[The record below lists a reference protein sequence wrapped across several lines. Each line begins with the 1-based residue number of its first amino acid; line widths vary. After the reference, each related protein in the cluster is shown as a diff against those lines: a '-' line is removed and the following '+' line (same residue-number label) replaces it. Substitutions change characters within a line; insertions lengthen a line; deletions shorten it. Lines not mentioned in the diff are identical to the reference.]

1 MSEKPRRDALRE
13 KLERAGADAVLVT
26 KLPNVRYLTGFSG
39 SAGQVVVGAE
49 DIFFTDTRYEEQSGR
64 QTPELRREIFRSG
77 NYWELIAAQLK
88 GISRLAIEAAH
99 LTIAAGR
106 KLAEAA
112 PNVTLVE
119 TEGLVEGLRTV
130 KDAGE
135 IERIRRACA
144 IGDEAFGDILGR
156 LNEGLSEVDVAAML
170 EDSMRRGGSEGLS
183 FDTIVAFG
191 ENAAEPHHAPGA
203 RTLRAGDLVKMD
215 FGATFDGYHSD
226 MTRTV
231 AFGSPS
237 DELAKVY
244 DIVKAGQQ
252 AGIWAVKAGAKAAD
266 VDAAARAPLKAAGYD
281 FGHGTGHG
289 CGLEV
294 HEAPGVRGESAD
306 VLGAG
311 MTVTVEPG
319 IYLPSIGG
327 VRIEDLV
334 AVTEDGCDV
343 LTNSPKE
350 LIIV

>member
-1 MSEKPRRDALRE
+1 MSAKARRDALRG
-13 KLERAGADAVLVT
+13 KLDAAGADAVLVT

-39 SAGQVVVGAE
+39 SAGQLLVGA
-49 DIFFTDTRYEEQSGR
+49 DDVFVTDTRYEEQSAR
-64 QTPELRREIFRSG
+64 QAPEIRREIYRGG
-77 NYWELIAAQLK
+77 NYWELIAGQLAGVK
-88 GISRLAIEAAH
+88 RLAVEAAH
-99 LTIAAGR
+99 LTLLAGR

-112 PNVTLVE
+112 PNVSLVE

-130 KDAGE
+130 KDSGE

-144 IGDEAFGDILGR
+144 IADEAFNEVLGR
-156 LNEGLSEVDVAAML
+156 LNEGLSELDVAAML
-170 EDSMRRGGSEGLS
+170 EDSMRRAGSEGLS

-191 ENAAEPHHAPGA
+191 ANAAEPHHAPAA
-203 RTLRAGDLVKMD
+203 RTLRSGDFVKMD

-231 AFGSPS
+231 AFGNPS
-237 DELAKVY
+237 DEMAKVY
-244 DIVKAGQQ
+244 DIVRAGQQ
-252 AGIWAVKAGAKAAD
+252 AGLWAVKAGAKAAD
-266 VDAAARAPLKAAGYD
+266 VDTAARAPLKAAGYD

-289 CGLEV
+289 CGLEI
-294 HEAPGVRGESAD
+294 HEAPGVRGESTD
-306 VLGAG
+306 VLTAG

-319 IYLPSIGG
+319 IYLPGVGG

-334 AVTEDGCDV
+334 AVTQDGCDI